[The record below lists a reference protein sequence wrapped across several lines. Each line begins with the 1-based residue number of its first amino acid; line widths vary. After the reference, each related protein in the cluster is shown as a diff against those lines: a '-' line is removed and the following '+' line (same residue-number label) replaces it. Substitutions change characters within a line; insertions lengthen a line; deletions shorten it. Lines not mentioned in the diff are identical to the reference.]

1 MLRKSLIAAVACLS
15 MASALSAQQA
25 TDSVYTVEVK
35 DASKY
40 RVETNLF
47 GANWYAGIGVGG
59 QMYFGDHDKQMR
71 LIDRITPNFEAY
83 FGKWFTPGLGVRIG
97 INGYKS
103 KGVAGWTGHSNTQPW
118 ANAYNYLGFIKD
130 WNPATRTGKLYPYW
144 EKAGTKLYETE
155 MEYLHGHADVL
166 FNVTQMV
173 CGYNEDRFYSF
184 IPYAGLGFAASLNRA
199 STTGEYSHEITASI
213 GLLNRFRINRAWDI
227 NFDIRGAYVGDHFDQ
242 EDYRYKSVNPDAGL
256 LSTSGR
262 WGEGILSATL
272 GVSYN
277 FPKRG
282 WDRSTITT
290 IRVND
295 NVLTDLRSRLS
306 DLESQNSDLR
316 RQLEEAL
323 TREVTPENVACGMPL
338 LVTFPIDRWILS
350 NKDRVNLGFLA
361 EALKA
366 NPKMVYTVSGYAD
379 KGTGS
384 VKRNIFLAR
393 KRAEVVYNC
402 LVKEFG
408 VSESQLKK
416 ESHGGVAN
424 MYYNDPRCSRSV
436 LTKVA
441 E

>member
-71 LIDRITPNFEAY
+71 LQDRITPNFEAY

-97 INGYKS
+97 INGYKLTGAS
-103 KGVAGWTGHSNTQPW
+103 AYTGHSNAHPQINRW
-118 ANAYNYLGFIKD
+118 LYRGFIKD
-130 WNPATRTGKLYPYW
+130 WNPATGTGKVDPYATKQVGYPVY
-144 EKAGTKLYETE
+144 ATE

-184 IPYAGLGFAASLNRA
+184 IPYAGLGYAASLNRA

-242 EDYRYKSVNPDAGL
+242 EDVSISPKGEPVA
-256 LSTSGR
+256 TAGR

-366 NPKMVYTVSGYAD
+366 NPKLVYTVSGYAD

-384 VKRNIFLAR
+384 IKRNIFLAR

>member
-71 LIDRITPNFEAY
+71 LQDRITPNFEAY

-97 INGYKS
+97 INGYKLTGAS
-103 KGVAGWTGHSNTQPW
+103 AYTGHSNAHPQINRW
-118 ANAYNYLGFIKD
+118 LYRGFIKD
-130 WNPATRTGKLYPYW
+130 WNPATGTGKVDPYATKQVGYPVY
-144 EKAGTKLYETE
+144 ATE

-184 IPYAGLGFAASLNRA
+184 IPYAGLGYAASLNRA

-242 EDYRYKSVNPDAGL
+242 EDVSISPKGEPVA
-256 LSTSGR
+256 TAGR

-295 NVLTDLRSRLS
+295 NVLSDLRSRLS

-366 NPKMVYTVSGYAD
+366 NPKLVYTVSGYAD

>member
-1 MLRKSLIAAVACLS
+1 MMLRKSLIAAVACLS

-97 INGYKS
+97 INGYKLTGAS
-103 KGVAGWTGHSNTQPW
+103 AYTGHSNAHPQINRW
-118 ANAYNYLGFIKD
+118 LYRGFIKD
-130 WNPATRTGKLYPYW
+130 WNPATGTGKVDPYATKQVGYPVY
-144 EKAGTKLYETE
+144 ATE

-184 IPYAGLGFAASLNRA
+184 IPYAGLGYAASLNRA

-242 EDYRYKSVNPDAGL
+242 EDVSISPKGEPVA
-256 LSTSGR
+256 TAGR

-295 NVLTDLRSRLS
+295 NVLSDLRSRLS

-366 NPKMVYTVSGYAD
+366 NPKLVYTVSGYAD

>member
-1 MLRKSLIAAVACLS
+1 MMLRKSLIAAVACLS

-71 LIDRITPNFEAY
+71 LQDRITPNFEAY

-97 INGYKS
+97 INGYKLTGAS
-103 KGVAGWTGHSNTQPW
+103 AYTGHSNAHPQINRW
-118 ANAYNYLGFIKD
+118 LYRGFIKD
-130 WNPATRTGKLYPYW
+130 WNPATGTGKVDPYATKQVGYPVY
-144 EKAGTKLYETE
+144 ATE

-184 IPYAGLGFAASLNRA
+184 IPYAGLGYAASLNRA

-242 EDYRYKSVNPDAGL
+242 EDVSISPKGEPVA
-256 LSTSGR
+256 TAGR

-295 NVLTDLRSRLS
+295 NVLSDLRSRLS

-366 NPKMVYTVSGYAD
+366 NPKLVYTVSGYAD

>member
-97 INGYKS
+97 INGYKLTGAS
-103 KGVAGWTGHSNTQPW
+103 AYTGHSNAHPQINRW
-118 ANAYNYLGFIKD
+118 LYRGFIKD
-130 WNPATRTGKLYPYW
+130 WNPATGTGKVDPYATKQVGYPVY
-144 EKAGTKLYETE
+144 ATE

-184 IPYAGLGFAASLNRA
+184 IPYAGLGYAASLNRA

-242 EDYRYKSVNPDAGL
+242 EDVSISPKGEPVA
-256 LSTSGR
+256 TAGR

-295 NVLTDLRSRLS
+295 NVLSDLRSRLS

>member
-83 FGKWFTPGLGVRIG
+83 FGKGFTPGLGVRIG
-97 INGYKS
+97 INGYKLTGAS
-103 KGVAGWTGHSNTQPW
+103 AYTGHSNAHPQINRW
-118 ANAYNYLGFIKD
+118 LYRGFIKD
-130 WNPATRTGKLYPYW
+130 WNPATGTGKVDPYATKQVGYPVY
-144 EKAGTKLYETE
+144 ATE

-184 IPYAGLGFAASLNRA
+184 IPYAGLGYAASLNRA

-242 EDYRYKSVNPDAGL
+242 EDVSISPKGEPVA
-256 LSTSGR
+256 TAGR

-295 NVLTDLRSRLS
+295 NVLSDLRSRLS

>member
-97 INGYKS
+97 INGYKITGAS
-103 KGVAGWTGHSNTQPW
+103 AYTGHSNARPQVNRW
-118 ANAYNYLGFIKD
+118 LYRGFIKD
-130 WNPATRTGKLYPYW
+130 WNPATGTGKVDPYATKQVGYPVY
-144 EKAGTKLYETE
+144 ATE

-184 IPYAGLGFAASLNRA
+184 IPYAGLGYAASLNRA

-242 EDYRYKSVNPDAGL
+242 EDVSISPKGEPVA
-256 LSTSGR
+256 TAGR

-366 NPKMVYTVSGYAD
+366 NPKLVYTVSGYAD